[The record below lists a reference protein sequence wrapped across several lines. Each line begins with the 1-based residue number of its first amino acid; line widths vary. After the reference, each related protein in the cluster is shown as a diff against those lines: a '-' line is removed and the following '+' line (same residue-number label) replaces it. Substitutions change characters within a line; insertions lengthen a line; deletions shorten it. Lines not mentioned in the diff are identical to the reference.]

1 MATRTGVL
9 SDDYGQLNCESYK
22 PLPIGYANANY
33 QGNRGNPYLDGIK
46 TPKYQVSAARPVS
59 ADVMAVNRA
68 QLMGGVNKAGDARQ
82 MLDFYIKEAKEFK
95 PPPVKTRSLEE
106 SVAELHD
113 FLFGG
118 KADVDAITAG
128 LGSGYQSKEEFIND
142 YYGLTSGPVPRFY
155 NGNRGDKILKQTISV
170 DSEVQTNPSTAPYLE
185 KFFRSPRPQK
195 EKINVELL
203 RKLKR
208 QGVDVLQY
216 QLGQQPKITDLDENI
231 KRLLQIVDARGV
243 TIDLDKVFQMPTQA
257 LLSGAP
263 PVVAQ
268 GSSSSD
274 VGGTSTQA
282 SVAPTQQGIA
292 LPQTTTTT
300 AEVEKK

>member
-9 SDDYGQLNCESYK
+9 SNAYGEVNCESYK
-22 PLPIGYANANY
+22 PLPVGYANANY
-33 QGNRGNPYLDGIK
+33 QGNRGNPYLDGIR
-46 TPKYQVSAARPVS
+46 TPKYQVSAPRPVS

-95 PPPVKTRSLEE
+95 PPPVKTKSLEE
-106 SVAELHD
+106 SVGELHD

-118 KADVDAITAG
+118 RAGDDAISAG
-128 LGSGYQSKEEFIND
+128 LGGGYQSKEEFIND

-155 NGNRGDKILKQTISV
+155 NGNRGDKILKQTIAV
-170 DSEVQTNPSTAPYLE
+170 DAEVQTNPSTAPYLE
-185 KFFRSPRPQK
+185 KFFRSQRPEK
-195 EKINVELL
+195 EKINVDLL

-208 QGVDVLQY
+208 QGVDVAQY
-216 QLGQQPKITDLDENI
+216 QLGQQPRITDLDENI

-243 TIDLDKVFQMPTQA
+243 TINLDKVFQMPTQT
-257 LLSGAP
+257 LLSP